1 MINQYFPFNLLVDAF
16 YFHLLQRFRELFL
29 FYEKSIVIVFGSFW
43 LMIASILNAS
53 STTQTLLDQLKRAQS
68 MDEAGPIVDKL
79 WKEWTSA
86 HKNSDE
92 KALMSEGLVAMSEGN
107 LDRAENIFTKLIELN
122 PSFTEAWNKRA
133 TLRFMLWDFEGSLLD
148 VEKVLTLE
156 PRHFGALSGLGMIH
170 LRLGD
175 PERALKA
182 YEDLVNIFQVMLMQ
196 FKRLSRL
203 KTI

>member
-1 MINQYFPFNLLVDAF
+1 MLSTFTCYKDLESYF
-16 YFHLLQRFRELFL
+16 YFMKR
-29 FYEKSIVIVFGSFW
+29 SIVIVFGSFW

-92 KALMSEGLVAMSEGN
+92 EALMSEGLVAMSEGS
-107 LDRAENIFTKLIELN
+107 LDRAENIFTKLIEVN

-133 TLRFMLWDFEGSLLD
+133 TLRFMLWDFEGSLKD

-156 PRHFGALSGLGMIH
+156 PRHFGALSGLSLIH
-170 LRLGD
+170 
-175 PERALKA
+175 
-182 YEDLVNIFQVMLMQ
+182 I
-196 FKRLSRL
+196 
-203 KTI
+203 

>member
-1 MINQYFPFNLLVDAF
+1 MLSTFTCYKDLESYF
-16 YFHLLQRFRELFL
+16 YFM
-29 FYEKSIVIVFGSFW
+29 KSSIVIFSGFLW

-53 STTQTLLDQLKRAQS
+53 STTQTLLDQLELAQS
-68 MDEAGPIVDKL
+68 MDEAGPIVEKL
-79 WKEWTSA
+79 WREWTSA

-92 KALMSEGLVAMSEGN
+92 EALMSEGLVAMSEGN
-107 LDRAENIFTKLIELN
+107 LDRAENIFTKLIEVN

-133 TLRFMLWDFEGSLLD
+133 TLRFMLWDFEGSLKD

-182 YEDLVNIFQVMLMQ
+182 YEDLVNIFPSNADAVQ
-196 FKRLSRL
+196 KIITL
-203 KTI
+203 KNYLGINTL

>member
-1 MINQYFPFNLLVDAF
+1 MLSTVTCYQDIESYLSFMK
-16 YFHLLQRFRELFL
+16 
-29 FYEKSIVIVFGSFW
+29 KSIIICSGCLW

-53 STTQTLLDQLKRAQS
+53 SATQTLLDQLERAQS

-79 WKEWTSA
+79 WRHWTNA

-92 KALMSEGLVAMSEGN
+92 EALMAEGLVAMSEGN
-107 LDRAENIFTKLIELN
+107 LNRAENIFTKLIEVN
-122 PSFTEAWNKRA
+122 PNFTEAWNKRA
-133 TLRFMLWDFEGSLLD
+133 TLRFMLWDFEGSLKD

-182 YEDLVNIFQVMLMQ
+182 YEDLVNIFPSNADAAQ
-196 FKRLSRL
+196 KIITL
-203 KTI
+203 KNYLGINTL

>member
-1 MINQYFPFNLLVDAF
+1 MLSTFTCCKDLESYFSFMN
-16 YFHLLQRFRELFL
+16 R
-29 FYEKSIVIVFGSFW
+29 SIIIFSGSLW
-43 LMIASILNAS
+43 LIIASILNAS

-79 WKEWTSA
+79 WREWTSA

-92 KALMSEGLVAMSEGN
+92 EGLVAMSEGN
-107 LDRAENIFTKLIELN
+107 LDRAENIFTKLIEAN

-133 TLRFMLWDFEGSLLD
+133 TLRFMLWDFEGSLRD

-182 YEDLVNIFQVMLMQ
+182 YEDLVNIFPSNADAVQ
-196 FKRLSRL
+196 KIITL
-203 KTI
+203 KNYLGINTL

>member
-1 MINQYFPFNLLVDAF
+1 MLSTFTCYKDLESYF
-16 YFHLLQRFRELFL
+16 YFMKR
-29 FYEKSIVIVFGSFW
+29 SIVIVFGSFW

-53 STTQTLLDQLKRAQS
+53 SATQTLLDQLKRAQS

-79 WKEWTSA
+79 WREWTSA

-92 KALMSEGLVAMSEGN
+92 EALMSEGLVAMSEGN
-107 LDRAENIFTKLIELN
+107 LDRAENIFTKLIEVN

-133 TLRFMLWDFEGSLLD
+133 TLRFMLWDFEGSLKD

-182 YEDLVNIFQVMLMQ
+182 YEDLVNIFPSNADAVQ
-196 FKRLSRL
+196 KIITL
-203 KTI
+203 KNYLGINTL

>member
-1 MINQYFPFNLLVDAF
+1 MLSTFTCYQDLESYLLIM
-16 YFHLLQRFRELFL
+16 RR
-29 FYEKSIVIVFGSFW
+29 SILIVFGSLW
-43 LMIASILNAS
+43 LLIASSLSAS
-53 STTQTLLDQLKRAQS
+53 STTQALLDQLERAKS

-79 WKEWTSA
+79 WREWTSA

-92 KALMSEGLVAMSEGN
+92 EALMSEGLVAMSEGN
-107 LDRAENIFTKLIELN
+107 LDRAENIFTKLIEVN

-133 TLRFMLWDFEGSLLD
+133 TLRFMLWDFEGSLKD

-182 YEDLVNIFQVMLMQ
+182 YEDLVNIFPSNADAVQ
-196 FKRLSRL
+196 KIITL
-203 KTI
+203 KNYLGINTL

>member
-1 MINQYFPFNLLVDAF
+1 MLSTFTCCKDLESYFSFMN
-16 YFHLLQRFRELFL
+16 R
-29 FYEKSIVIVFGSFW
+29 SIIIFSGSLW
-43 LMIASILNAS
+43 LIIASILNAS

-79 WKEWTSA
+79 WREWTSA
-86 HKNSDE
+86 HANSE
-92 KALMSEGLVAMSEGN
+92 EEALMSEGLVAMSEGN
-107 LDRAENIFTKLIELN
+107 LDRAENIFTKLIEAN

-133 TLRFMLWDFEGSLLD
+133 TLRFMLWDFEGSLRD

-182 YEDLVNIFQVMLMQ
+182 YEDLVNIFPSNADAVQ
-196 FKRLSRL
+196 KIITL
-203 KTI
+203 KNYLGINTL

>member
-1 MINQYFPFNLLVDAF
+1 MLSTFTCYKDFESYF
-16 YFHLLQRFRELFL
+16 YFMKSSILIFSGFL
-29 FYEKSIVIVFGSFW
+29 W

-53 STTQTLLDQLKRAQS
+53 STTQALLDQLERAQS

-79 WKEWTSA
+79 WREWTSA

-92 KALMSEGLVAMSEGN
+92 EALMSEGLVAMSEGN
-107 LDRAENIFTKLIELN
+107 LDRAENIFTKLIEVN

-133 TLRFMLWDFEGSLLD
+133 TLRFMLWDFEGSLKD

-182 YEDLVNIFQVMLMQ
+182 YEDLVNIFPSNADAVQ
-196 FKRLSRL
+196 KIITL
-203 KTI
+203 KNYLGINTL

>member
-1 MINQYFPFNLLVDAF
+1 MLSTFTCCKDLESYF
-16 YFHLLQRFRELFL
+16 YFMNR
-29 FYEKSIVIVFGSFW
+29 SIIIFSGSLW
-43 LMIASILNAS
+43 LIIASILNAS

-79 WKEWTSA
+79 WREWTSA
-86 HKNSDE
+86 HENSDE
-92 KALMSEGLVAMSEGN
+92 EALMSEGLVAMSEGN
-107 LDRAENIFTKLIELN
+107 LDRAENIFTKLIEAN

-133 TLRFMLWDFEGSLLD
+133 TLRFMLWDFEGSLRD

-182 YEDLVNIFQVMLMQ
+182 YEDLVNIFPSNADAV
-196 FKRLSRL
+196 KKIITL
-203 KTI
+203 KNYLGINTL

>member
-1 MINQYFPFNLLVDAF
+1 MLSTFTCYKDLESYF
-16 YFHLLQRFRELFL
+16 YFM
-29 FYEKSIVIVFGSFW
+29 KSSIVIFSGFLW
-43 LMIASILNAS
+43 LMIASIINAS
-53 STTQTLLDQLKRAQS
+53 STTQTLLDQLERAQS

-79 WKEWTSA
+79 WREWTSA
-86 HKNSDE
+86 YKNSDE
-92 KALMSEGLVAMSEGN
+92 EALMSEGLVAMSEGN

-133 TLRFMLWDFEGSLLD
+133 TLRFMLWDFEGSLKD

-182 YEDLVNIFQVMLMQ
+182 YEDLVNIFPSNVDAVQ
-196 FKRLSRL
+196 KIITL
-203 KTI
+203 KNYLGINTL

>member
-1 MINQYFPFNLLVDAF
+1 MLSTFTCYKDLESYF
-16 YFHLLQRFRELFL
+16 YFMKISILMFSGFL
-29 FYEKSIVIVFGSFW
+29 W

-53 STTQTLLDQLKRAQS
+53 STTQTLLDQLERAQS

-79 WKEWTSA
+79 WREWTGA

-92 KALMSEGLVAMSEGN
+92 EALMSEGLVAMSEGN
-107 LDRAENIFTKLIELN
+107 LDRAENIFTKLIEVN

-133 TLRFMLWDFEGSLLD
+133 TLRFMLWDFEGSLKD
-148 VEKVLTLE
+148 VEKVLTME

-182 YEDLVNIFQVMLMQ
+182 YEDLVNIFPSNADAVQ
-196 FKRLSRL
+196 KIITL
-203 KTI
+203 KNYLGINTL

>member
-1 MINQYFPFNLLVDAF
+1 MLSTFTCCKDLESYF
-16 YFHLLQRFRELFL
+16 YFMNR
-29 FYEKSIVIVFGSFW
+29 SIIIFSSSLW
-43 LMIASILNAS
+43 LIIASILNAS

-79 WKEWTSA
+79 WREWTSA
-86 HKNSDE
+86 HENSDE
-92 KALMSEGLVAMSEGN
+92 EALMSEGLVAMSEGN
-107 LDRAENIFTKLIELN
+107 LDRAENIFTKLIEAN

-133 TLRFMLWDFEGSLLD
+133 TLRFMLWDFEGSLRD

-182 YEDLVNIFQVMLMQ
+182 YEALVNIFPSNADAVQ
-196 FKRLSRL
+196 KIITL
-203 KTI
+203 KNYLGINTL

>member
-1 MINQYFPFNLLVDAF
+1 MLSTFTCYKDLESYF
-16 YFHLLQRFRELFL
+16 YFM
-29 FYEKSIVIVFGSFW
+29 KSSIVIVFGSFW

-53 STTQTLLDQLKRAQS
+53 STTQTLLDQLERAQS

-79 WKEWTSA
+79 WREWTSA

-92 KALMSEGLVAMSEGN
+92 EALMSEGLVAMSEGN
-107 LDRAENIFTKLIELN
+107 LDRAENIFTKLIEVN

-133 TLRFMLWDFEGSLLD
+133 TLRFMLWDFEGSLKD

-182 YEDLVNIFQVMLMQ
+182 YEDLVNIFPSNADAVQ
-196 FKRLSRL
+196 KIITL
-203 KTI
+203 KNYLGINTL

>member
-1 MINQYFPFNLLVDAF
+1 MLSTFTCYKDLESYF
-16 YFHLLQRFRELFL
+16 YFMKSSILIFSGFL
-29 FYEKSIVIVFGSFW
+29 W

-53 STTQTLLDQLKRAQS
+53 STTQTLLDQLERAQS

-79 WKEWTSA
+79 WREWTSA
-86 HKNSDE
+86 HTNSDE
-92 KALMSEGLVAMSEGN
+92 EALMSEGLVAMSEGN
-107 LDRAENIFTKLIELN
+107 LDRAENIFTKLIEVN

-133 TLRFMLWDFEGSLLD
+133 TLRFMLWDFEGSLKD

-182 YEDLVNIFQVMLMQ
+182 YEDLVNIFPSNADAVQ
-196 FKRLSRL
+196 KIITL
-203 KTI
+203 KNYLGINTL

>member
-1 MINQYFPFNLLVDAF
+1 MLSTFTCYKDLESYF
-16 YFHLLQRFRELFL
+16 YFMKR
-29 FYEKSIVIVFGSFW
+29 SIVIVFGSFW

-92 KALMSEGLVAMSEGN
+92 KALMSEGLVAMAEGN

-182 YEDLVNIFQVMLMQ
+182 YEDLVNIFPSNADAVQ
-196 FKRLSRL
+196 KIITL
-203 KTI
+203 KNYLGINTL

>member
-1 MINQYFPFNLLVDAF
+1 MLSTFTCCKDLESYF
-16 YFHLLQRFRELFL
+16 YFMNR
-29 FYEKSIVIVFGSFW
+29 SIIIFSGSLW
-43 LMIASILNAS
+43 LIIASILNAS
-53 STTQTLLDQLKRAQS
+53 STTQTLLDQLKHAQS

-79 WKEWTSA
+79 WREWTSA
-86 HKNSDE
+86 HENSE
-92 KALMSEGLVAMSEGN
+92 EEALMSEGLVAMSEGN
-107 LDRAENIFTKLIELN
+107 LDRAENIFTKLIEAN

-133 TLRFMLWDFEGSLLD
+133 TLRFMLWDFEGSLRD

-182 YEDLVNIFQVMLMQ
+182 YEDLVNIFPSNADAVQ
-196 FKRLSRL
+196 KIITL
-203 KTI
+203 KNYLGINTL

>member
-1 MINQYFPFNLLVDAF
+1 MLSTFTCYKDLESYF
-16 YFHLLQRFRELFL
+16 YFM
-29 FYEKSIVIVFGSFW
+29 KSSIVIFSGFLW

-53 STTQTLLDQLKRAQS
+53 STTQTLLDQLERAQS

-79 WKEWTSA
+79 WREWTSA

-92 KALMSEGLVAMSEGN
+92 EALMSEGLVAMSEGN
-107 LDRAENIFTKLIELN
+107 LHRAVNIFTKLIEVN

-133 TLRFMLWDFEGSLLD
+133 TLRFMLWDFEGSLKD

-156 PRHFGALSGLGMIH
+156 PRHFGALTGLGMIH

-182 YEDLVNIFQVMLMQ
+182 YEDLVNIFPSNADAVQ
-196 FKRLSRL
+196 KIITL
-203 KTI
+203 KNYLGINTL

>member
-1 MINQYFPFNLLVDAF
+1 MK
-16 YFHLLQRFRELFL
+16 
-29 FYEKSIVIVFGSFW
+29 KSVVIFSGSIW

-53 STTQTLLDQLKRAQS
+53 STTQTLLDQLERAQS
-68 MDEAGPIVDKL
+68 MNEAGPIVDKL
-79 WKEWTSA
+79 WREWTSA

-92 KALMSEGLVAMSEGN
+92 ESLMSEGLVAMSEGN

-133 TLRFMLWDFEGSLLD
+133 TLRFMLWDFEGSLKD
-148 VEKVLTLE
+148 VEEVLTLE

-182 YEDLVNIFQVMLMQ
+182 YEDLVNIFPSNADAVQ
-196 FKRLSRL
+196 KIITL
-203 KTI
+203 KNYLGINTL

>member
-1 MINQYFPFNLLVDAF
+1 MLSTFTCCKDLESYF
-16 YFHLLQRFRELFL
+16 YFMNR
-29 FYEKSIVIVFGSFW
+29 SIIIFSGSLW
-43 LMIASILNAS
+43 LIIASILNAS

-79 WKEWTSA
+79 WREWTSA
-86 HKNSDE
+86 HANSE
-92 KALMSEGLVAMSEGN
+92 EEALMSEGLVAMSEGN
-107 LDRAENIFTKLIELN
+107 LDRAENIFTKLIEAN

-133 TLRFMLWDFEGSLLD
+133 TLRFMLWDFEGSLRD

-156 PRHFGALSGLGMIH
+156 PSHFGALSGLGMIH

-182 YEDLVNIFQVMLMQ
+182 YEELVNIFPSNADAVQ
-196 FKRLSRL
+196 KIITL
-203 KTI
+203 KNYLGINTL

>member
-1 MINQYFPFNLLVDAF
+1 MLSTFTCCKDLESYFSFMN
-16 YFHLLQRFRELFL
+16 R
-29 FYEKSIVIVFGSFW
+29 SIIIFSGSLW
-43 LMIASILNAS
+43 LIIASILNAS

-79 WKEWTSA
+79 WREWTSA
-86 HKNSDE
+86 HENSDE
-92 KALMSEGLVAMSEGN
+92 EALMSEGLVAMSEGN
-107 LDRAENIFTKLIELN
+107 LNRAENIFTKLIEAN

-133 TLRFMLWDFEGSLLD
+133 TLRFMLWDFEGSLRD

-182 YEDLVNIFQVMLMQ
+182 YEDLVNIFPSNADAVQ
-196 FKRLSRL
+196 KIITL
-203 KTI
+203 KNYLGINTL

>member
-1 MINQYFPFNLLVDAF
+1 MLSTFTCYKDLESYF
-16 YFHLLQRFRELFL
+16 YFM
-29 FYEKSIVIVFGSFW
+29 KSSIVTFSGFLW

-53 STTQTLLDQLKRAQS
+53 STTQTLLDQLERAQS
-68 MDEAGPIVDKL
+68 MDEAGPIVEKL
-79 WKEWTSA
+79 WREWTSA

-92 KALMSEGLVAMSEGN
+92 EALMSEGLVAMSEGN
-107 LDRAENIFTKLIELN
+107 LDRAENIFTKLIEVN
-122 PSFTEAWNKRA
+122 PNFTEAWNKRA
-133 TLRFMLWDFEGSLLD
+133 TLRFMLWDFEGSLKD

-182 YEDLVNIFQVMLMQ
+182 YEDLVNIFPSNADAVQ
-196 FKRLSRL
+196 KIITL
-203 KTI
+203 KNYLGINTL

>member
-1 MINQYFPFNLLVDAF
+1 MLSTFTCYKDLESYF
-16 YFHLLQRFRELFL
+16 YFM
-29 FYEKSIVIVFGSFW
+29 KSSIVIFSVFLW

-53 STTQTLLDQLKRAQS
+53 STTQTLLDQLERAQS

-79 WKEWTSA
+79 WREWTSA

-92 KALMSEGLVAMSEGN
+92 EALMSEGLVAMSEGN
-107 LDRAENIFTKLIELN
+107 LDRAENIFTKLIEVN

-133 TLRFMLWDFEGSLLD
+133 TLRFMLWDFEGSLKD

-182 YEDLVNIFQVMLMQ
+182 YEDLVNIFPSNADAVQ
-196 FKRLSRL
+196 KIITL
-203 KTI
+203 KNYLGINTL

>member
-1 MINQYFPFNLLVDAF
+1 MLSTFTCYKDLESYFFFMKRSLTIFSGCL
-16 YFHLLQRFRELFL
+16 
-29 FYEKSIVIVFGSFW
+29 W

-53 STTQTLLDQLKRAQS
+53 STTQTLLDQLERAQS

-79 WKEWTSA
+79 WREWTSA

-92 KALMSEGLVAMSEGN
+92 EALMSEGLVAMSEGN
-107 LDRAENIFTKLIELN
+107 LGQAENIFTKLIEVN
-122 PSFTEAWNKRA
+122 PNFTEAWNKRA
-133 TLRFMLWDFEGSLLD
+133 TLRFMLWDFEGSLKD

-182 YEDLVNIFQVMLMQ
+182 YEDLVNIFPSNVDAVQ
-196 FKRLSRL
+196 KIITL
-203 KTI
+203 KNYLGINTL

>member
-1 MINQYFPFNLLVDAF
+1 MLSTFTCYKDLESYF
-16 YFHLLQRFRELFL
+16 YFMNRN
-29 FYEKSIVIVFGSFW
+29 IVIFSGFFW

-79 WKEWTSA
+79 WREWTSA

-92 KALMSEGLVAMSEGN
+92 EALMSEGLVAMSEGN
-107 LDRAENIFTKLIELN
+107 LDRAENIFTKLIEVN
-122 PSFTEAWNKRA
+122 PNFTEAWNKRA
-133 TLRFMLWDFEGSLLD
+133 TLRFMLWDFEGSLKD

-182 YEDLVNIFQVMLMQ
+182 YEDLVNIFPSNADAVQ
-196 FKRLSRL
+196 KIITL
-203 KTI
+203 KNYLGINTL

>member
-1 MINQYFPFNLLVDAF
+1 MHSTFTCCKDLESYF
-16 YFHLLQRFRELFL
+16 YFMNR
-29 FYEKSIVIVFGSFW
+29 SIIIFSGSLW
-43 LMIASILNAS
+43 LILASILNAS

-79 WKEWTSA
+79 WREWTSA
-86 HKNSDE
+86 HENSDE
-92 KALMSEGLVAMSEGN
+92 EALMSEGLVAMSEGN
-107 LDRAENIFTKLIELN
+107 LDRAENIFTKLIEAN

-133 TLRFMLWDFEGSLLD
+133 TLRFMLWDFEGSLRD

-182 YEDLVNIFQVMLMQ
+182 YEALVNIFPSNADAVQ
-196 FKRLSRL
+196 KIITL
-203 KTI
+203 KNYLGINTL

>member
-1 MINQYFPFNLLVDAF
+1 MLSTFTCCKDLESYF
-16 YFHLLQRFRELFL
+16 YFMNR
-29 FYEKSIVIVFGSFW
+29 SIIIFSGSLW
-43 LMIASILNAS
+43 LILASILNAS

-79 WKEWTSA
+79 WREWTSA
-86 HKNSDE
+86 HENSDE
-92 KALMSEGLVAMSEGN
+92 EALMSEGLVAMSEGN
-107 LDRAENIFTKLIELN
+107 LDRAENIFTKLIEAN

-133 TLRFMLWDFEGSLLD
+133 TLRFMLWDFEGSLRD

-182 YEDLVNIFQVMLMQ
+182 YEALVNIFPSNADAVQ
-196 FKRLSRL
+196 KIITL
-203 KTI
+203 KNYLGINTL

>member
-1 MINQYFPFNLLVDAF
+1 MLSTFTCCKDLESYFSFMN
-16 YFHLLQRFRELFL
+16 R
-29 FYEKSIVIVFGSFW
+29 SIIIFSGSLW
-43 LMIASILNAS
+43 LIIASILNAS

-79 WKEWTSA
+79 WREWTSA
-86 HKNSDE
+86 HANSE
-92 KALMSEGLVAMSEGN
+92 EEALMSEGLVAMSEGN
-107 LDRAENIFTKLIELN
+107 LDRAENIFTKLIEAN

-133 TLRFMLWDFEGSLLD
+133 TLRFMLWDFEGSLRD

-170 LRLGD
+170 LRLGA

-182 YEDLVNIFQVMLMQ
+182 YEDLVNIFPSNADAVQ
-196 FKRLSRL
+196 KIITL
-203 KTI
+203 KNYLGINTL

>member
-1 MINQYFPFNLLVDAF
+1 MLSTFTCYKDLESYFCFMK
-16 YFHLLQRFRELFL
+16 R
-29 FYEKSIVIVFGSFW
+29 SIVIVFGSFW

-79 WKEWTSA
+79 WREWTSA

-182 YEDLVNIFQVMLMQ
+182 YEDLVNIFPSNADAVQ
-196 FKRLSRL
+196 KIITL
-203 KTI
+203 KNYLGINTL